1 MTDLVSSALPC
12 RVVGP
17 GRRSWREYQT
27 TVLVI
32 DDHRTFVEMLVT
44 ALDQVPGFRCIGSA
58 YNAADGLAVARRL
71 QPDIVVMDIQ
81 MPHEDGLSATAAI
94 RRVAPRAV
102 VAVVTA
108 HTSPD
113 WVGRAAQAGASA
125 FIPKNGSLEEMI
137 NILTRVRA
145 DQMVVAPSTYL
156 RSSIDS
162 EERWPDLSQRELDV
176 VRGLATGRSIND
188 LASELGL
195 TVHTCR
201 SYVKA
206 LRHKLGANNQLDAV
220 LKARE
225 RGLLDEHHHL

>member
-1 MTDLVSSALPC
+1 VTGDLADGDDPPAK
-12 RVVGP
+12 G
-17 GRRSWREYQT
+17 QK

-32 DDHRTFVEMLVT
+32 DDHRTFAEMLVT
-44 ALDQVPGFRCIGSA
+44 ALDQVGGFRCVGSA
-58 YNAADGLAVARRL
+58 YNAADGVGIARRL

-94 RRVAPRAV
+94 RCVAPSAV
-102 VAVVTA
+102 VAVLTA

-137 NILTRVRA
+137 NILTRVHA
-145 DQMVVAPSTYL
+145 DQMVVSASTYL
-156 RSSIDS
+156 RSAHVP
-162 EERWPDLSQRELDV
+162 EERLPDLSQRELDV
-176 VRGLATGRSIND
+176 VRGLATGMSIKD

-195 TVHTCR
+195 TVHTGR

-206 LRHKLGANNQLDAV
+206 LRHKLGASNQLDAV

-225 RGLLDEHHHL
+225 RGLLDEHP